1 MIEFD
6 DQNNDL
12 LKGYSMLLSFS
23 GSFILNQPQQSC
35 INDLAVSNIFR
46 NLPVKSDN
54 PSFILASSFL
64 NNINSDKSVDY
75 SQIQKDHVTLFASS
89 DQSKAPPCESVYSL
103 AGHLPLEEQ
112 TLQVRRIY
120 ETYGW
125 KSAYNGTVPD
135 DHIGI
140 ELQFLILLLDKLH
153 ELDDSVCRVELTKDL
168 RKFISE
174 HMIKWVPQWNRDLQK
189 NARSNFYKGIGYL
202 IAGCLQDLLAI
213 I

>member
-6 DQNNDL
+6 DQNNDI

-23 GSFILNQPQQSC
+23 GSFILNQPQQIC
-35 INDLAVSNIFR
+35 INDLAGSNIFR

-64 NNINSDKSVDY
+64 NNINSDKRVDY
-75 SQIQKDHVTLFASS
+75 TQIQKDHLDLFGGSGE
-89 DQSKAPPCESVYSL
+89 SKAPPYESVYRS
-103 AGHLPLEEQ
+103 AEHLLYQEQ
-112 TLQVRRIY
+112 TLQVRHIY

-125 KSAYNGTVPD
+125 KSTYNGTVPD

-153 ELDDSVCRVELTKDL
+153 KLDDSICRVELTKDL
-168 RKFISE
+168 RKFISD
-174 HMIKWVPQWNRDLQK
+174 HLIKWVPQWNRDLQK
-189 NARSNFYKGIGYL
+189 NATSNLYKGIGYL
-202 IAGCLQDLLAI
+202 VVGSIEDLLTI
-213 I
+213 T